1 MTAGRLISL
10 CGGGRCDF
18 SLPEGGRGEY
28 IILFGEKAL
37 LERFFSEA
45 APSFAVQNLGESDE
59 FGFDF
64 SLAGNASLTVTFV
77 AFAGASCRVN
87 VGVSLNGEGA
97 ECNLNGLYAADGEN
111 SVQFDVRM
119 DHRSGGCRSNQLFK
133 GMAFDSGVTRFGGLI
148 HVPQYAQKTEAYQAN
163 HNLLL
168 SRSAK
173 AFSKPQ
179 LEIYADDVKCSH
191 GATVG
196 RLNEDEIFYMRSRG
210 ISEKQAF
217 SLACTAFAVEALSA
231 ISDAPLRDRI
241 LHLFD

>member
-10 CGGGRCDF
+10 SGSGRCDLSF
-18 SLPEGGRGEY
+18 SEGGKGEFVF
-28 IILFGEKAL
+28 LFGEKAL
-37 LERFFSEA
+37 LERFFSEIS
-45 APSFAVQNLGESDE
+45 PSLAVQNLGESDD

-133 GMAFDSGVTRFGGLI
+133 GMASGNGVARFNGLI
-148 HVPQYAQKTEAYQAN
+148 HVPQFAQKTEAYQAN

-168 SRSAK
+168 SRSAR

-196 RLNEDEIFYMRSRG
+196 HLDEESLFYMRSRG
-210 ISEKQAF
+210 ISEQQAY
-217 SLACTAFAVEALSA
+217 SLACTAFAAEALSA
-231 ISDAPLRDRI
+231 ISSIPLRDRI
-241 LHLFD
+241 LHFFD